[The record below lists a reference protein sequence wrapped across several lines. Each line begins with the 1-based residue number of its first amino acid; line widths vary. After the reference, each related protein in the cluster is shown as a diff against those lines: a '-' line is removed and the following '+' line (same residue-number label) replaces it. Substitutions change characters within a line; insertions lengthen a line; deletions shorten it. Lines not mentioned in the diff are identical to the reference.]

1 MHPMLKPAL
10 RRGWR
15 DRNTVQ
21 FGMTPAQALTLGPV
35 DTATGSLLEL
45 LDGTRGMELLREEGR
60 RMELPDGHVDR
71 LVRRLSRAGLLDD
84 SRGGGPAADA
94 LRGRP
99 EVLDR
104 LRPDWASLG
113 LTTAGPGDP
122 LRALAARRSMRVQV
136 RGVGRVGA
144 VVAALLSA
152 AGVGEVE
159 VRDVGRV
166 EPWDVAPGG
175 LPAEAVGER
184 REEAA
189 RRVVRRCAPDRP
201 PRGTARSPLAEDVTG
216 HSLVVLAPRDD
227 VAVHAPDPVTAEPL
241 LASGTPTSM
250 PGWWR
255 APVWSVHWS
264 FPARRRAPAA
274 SRRTG
279 STGTRRGRGS
289 WPSGARA
296 GSAGWA
302 PATSH
307 WPRPSRG
314 SPPPMRWPSSTDGSR
329 PPRAPAGRSPCRSC
343 TGSRG
348 PSCRIAAVRAGPRTP
363 ARTRVREARRKVRE
377 NTPPPTG
384 VARDNGRARAV
395 EGVAPS
401 GGRGAAGQ
409 GPGGRMSD
417 LPRKAVTRTAKLAAL
432 PLGFAG
438 RATWG
443 LGKRIVGESAEL
455 VGRELQQRTADQ
467 LFKVLGELK
476 GGAMKFGQALSVFE
490 SALPEEVAGPY
501 RAALTKLQ
509 EAAPPMP
516 TRTVHAVLEERL
528 GKDWQELFRTFDDK
542 PAAAA
547 SIGQV
552 HRAVW
557 HDGREVA
564 VKVQYPGAG
573 EALLSDLNQLSRFA
587 RLLGPLIPGM
597 DVKPLITELK
607 DRVSEELDYGLE
619 AQAQRA
625 HAEEFAGDPDVVVPD
640 VVHQCDQ
647 VLVTEWIDGTPLSE
661 VIADGTEEQ
670 RDRAG
675 QLLARFLFSGPA
687 RTGLLHADPHPGNF
701 RLLPGGPGGEDDW
714 RLGVLDF
721 GTVDRLPG
729 GLPSPSARRCG

>member
-1 MHPMLKPAL
+1 
-10 RRGWR
+10 
-15 DRNTVQ
+15 
-21 FGMTPAQALTLGPV
+21 
-35 DTATGSLLEL
+35 
-45 LDGTRGMELLREEGR
+45 
-60 RMELPDGHVDR
+60 
-71 LVRRLSRAGLLDD
+71 
-84 SRGGGPAADA
+84 
-94 LRGRP
+94 
-99 EVLDR
+99 
-104 LRPDWASLG
+104 
-113 LTTAGPGDP
+113 
-122 LRALAARRSMRVQV
+122 
-136 RGVGRVGA
+136 
-144 VVAALLSA
+144 
-152 AGVGEVE
+152 
-159 VRDVGRV
+159 
-166 EPWDVAPGG
+166 
-175 LPAEAVGER
+175 
-184 REEAA
+184 
-189 RRVVRRCAPDRP
+189 
-201 PRGTARSPLAEDVTG
+201 
-216 HSLVVLAPRDD
+216 
-227 VAVHAPDPVTAEPL
+227 
-241 LASGTPTSM
+241 
-250 PGWWR
+250 
-255 APVWSVHWS
+255 
-264 FPARRRAPAA
+264 
-274 SRRTG
+274 
-279 STGTRRGRGS
+279 
-289 WPSGARA
+289 
-296 GSAGWA
+296 
-302 PATSH
+302 
-307 WPRPSRG
+307 
-314 SPPPMRWPSSTDGSR
+314 
-329 PPRAPAGRSPCRSC
+329 
-343 TGSRG
+343 
-348 PSCRIAAVRAGPRTP
+348 
-363 ARTRVREARRKVRE
+363 
-377 NTPPPTG
+377 
-384 VARDNGRARAV
+384 
-395 EGVAPS
+395 
-401 GGRGAAGQ
+401 
-409 GPGGRMSD
+409 MSD

-490 SALPEEVAGPY
+490 SALPEEAAGPY

-516 TRTVHAVLEERL
+516 TRTVHGVLAERL
-528 GKDWQELFRTFDDK
+528 GEDWQELFRTFDDK

-587 RLLGPLIPGM
+587 RLLGPLVPGM

-640 VVHQCDQ
+640 VVHQCEQ

-661 VIADGTEEQ
+661 VIADGTDEQ

-729 GLPSPSARRCG
+729 GLPAPIGEALRMTLDGEAEAVYEMLCAEGFVKESVALDPDAVLDYLEPIIEPARAEAFTFTRGWMRSQAARIADVRSPAHQLARQLNLPPAYLLIHRVTLSTIGVLCQLGATVRLRDELEDWLPEFVAGEPGEEEEEAAQA

>member
-1 MHPMLKPAL
+1 
-10 RRGWR
+10 
-15 DRNTVQ
+15 
-21 FGMTPAQALTLGPV
+21 
-35 DTATGSLLEL
+35 
-45 LDGTRGMELLREEGR
+45 
-60 RMELPDGHVDR
+60 
-71 LVRRLSRAGLLDD
+71 
-84 SRGGGPAADA
+84 
-94 LRGRP
+94 
-99 EVLDR
+99 
-104 LRPDWASLG
+104 
-113 LTTAGPGDP
+113 
-122 LRALAARRSMRVQV
+122 
-136 RGVGRVGA
+136 
-144 VVAALLSA
+144 
-152 AGVGEVE
+152 
-159 VRDVGRV
+159 
-166 EPWDVAPGG
+166 
-175 LPAEAVGER
+175 
-184 REEAA
+184 
-189 RRVVRRCAPDRP
+189 
-201 PRGTARSPLAEDVTG
+201 
-216 HSLVVLAPRDD
+216 
-227 VAVHAPDPVTAEPL
+227 
-241 LASGTPTSM
+241 
-250 PGWWR
+250 
-255 APVWSVHWS
+255 
-264 FPARRRAPAA
+264 
-274 SRRTG
+274 
-279 STGTRRGRGS
+279 
-289 WPSGARA
+289 
-296 GSAGWA
+296 
-302 PATSH
+302 
-307 WPRPSRG
+307 
-314 SPPPMRWPSSTDGSR
+314 
-329 PPRAPAGRSPCRSC
+329 
-343 TGSRG
+343 
-348 PSCRIAAVRAGPRTP
+348 
-363 ARTRVREARRKVRE
+363 
-377 NTPPPTG
+377 
-384 VARDNGRARAV
+384 
-395 EGVAPS
+395 
-401 GGRGAAGQ
+401 
-409 GPGGRMSD
+409 MSD

-516 TRTVHAVLEERL
+516 TRTVHGVLAERL
-528 GKDWQELFRTFDDK
+528 GEDWQELFRTFDDK
-542 PAAAA
+542 PSAAA

-587 RLLGPLIPGM
+587 RLLGPLVPGM

-607 DRVSEELDYGLE
+607 DRVAEELDYGLE

-625 HAEEFAGDPDVVVPD
+625 HAEEFADDPDVVVPD

-701 RLLPGGPGGEDDW
+701 RLLPTGPGGEDDW

-729 GLPSPSARRCG
+729 GLPAPIGEALRMTLAGEAEAVYEMLCAEGFVKESVELDPDAVLDYLEPIIEPARVEAFTFTRGWMRRQAARIADVRSPAHQLAKQLNLPPAYLLIHRVTLSTIGVLCQLGATVRLRDELEDWLPEFVPGEPGEEEEAAQA